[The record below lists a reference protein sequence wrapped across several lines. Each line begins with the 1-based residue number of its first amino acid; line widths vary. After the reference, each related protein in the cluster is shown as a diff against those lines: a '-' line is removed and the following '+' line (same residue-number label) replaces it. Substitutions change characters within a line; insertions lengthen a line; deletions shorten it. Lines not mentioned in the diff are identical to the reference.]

1 MRRIDAPS
9 FYIWRRNLTNLRHPR
24 YRPTIGLGGKR
35 TSGFGGQRNL
45 IVQIANPTPEG
56 RSNRFGGCPIV
67 LDLKFGALLLQLL
80 LLNRQVPMP
89 LAVRTSSSG
98 PCISPA
104 PG

>member
-1 MRRIDAPS
+1 M
-9 FYIWRRNLTNLRHPR
+9 
-24 YRPTIGLGGKR
+24 
-35 TSGFGGQRNL
+35 
-45 IVQIANPTPEG
+45 
-56 RSNRFGGCPIV
+56 